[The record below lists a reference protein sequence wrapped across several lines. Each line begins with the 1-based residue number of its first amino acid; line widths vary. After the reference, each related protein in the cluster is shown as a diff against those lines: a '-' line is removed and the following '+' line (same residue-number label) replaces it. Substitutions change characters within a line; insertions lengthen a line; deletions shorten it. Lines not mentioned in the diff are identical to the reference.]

1 MTYAQNNLHILHVL
15 PFGLRDP
22 VLHNVLM
29 LWESEEVVDHLLS
42 GSLVLGKGDSQ
53 DKNLP
58 GASPEAVTA
67 CGSKSPNKCAHSAA
81 TAAL

>member
-1 MTYAQNNLHILHVL
+1 
-15 PFGLRDP
+15 
-22 VLHNVLM
+22 M
-29 LWESEEVVDHLLS
+29 LWERKEVVNRLLS
-42 GSLVLGKGDSQ
+42 GSLVLGEGDSQ

-67 CGSKSPNKCAHSAA
+67 CGSKSPNKCAHSTA